1 MAGEVTRAEARLQ
14 ELFEAAHRDRNLKMR
29 LLSDP
34 EVVAKEWGVELGAAE
49 AARLRK
55 VGAFAELADEA
66 KHGTLFRVCD
76 PKVCYPSTLWLQ
88 QEVLSL
94 IEIFKPPID
103 PIGYPIDF
111 MRRFGGLSRIS
122 ERFVR

>member
-14 ELFEAAHRDRNLKMR
+14 ELLEAAHRDRNLKMK

-34 EVVAKEWGVELGAAE
+34 EAVAKEWGVELGAAE
-49 AARLRK
+49 VARLK
-55 VGAFAELADEA
+55 KIGAFVELADEA
-66 KHGTLFRVCD
+66 KYGTLFRVCN
-76 PKVCYPSTLWLQ
+76 PMVCYPSTLWLG
-88 QEVLSL
+88 QEVLHL
-94 IEIFKPPID
+94 IEVFKPPID
-103 PIGYPIDF
+103 PIGYPPDF